1 MNQQATASP
10 PASPTSSSFRDK
22 LRIYLKAGY
31 PLLYVVTAEE
41 DRAIESITS
50 VLAEGDLARRKPL
63 VWSVSRGLC
72 RPDGQAVDR
81 KLMDPKR
88 ILPFLLEVSDPG
100 VYVLEDFHF
109 FIDEK
114 SPTAPLL
121 IRQLRDLVAPFKASR
136 KTAIL
141 LSSVLKLPPELEK
154 DLTVLDLDLPGEAEL
169 LGVLVETIEQVKDNP
184 KVEINLGEGGRGIVN
199 QSFSTDAPR
208 PAQPPVSWPEAEK
221 IVKALTGLTK
231 SEAENAL
238 AKVVVT
244 RNRID
249 PEDVDL
255 LLAEKEQII
264 RKSGM
269 LEFYSTPEKFGSIGG
284 LDNLKLWLRQR
295 GKAFSEAARTF
306 GLPNPRGLL
315 LVGVPGCGKSLSAKA
330 VAAEWKMPLLKFDLG
345 KVFGSLVGQSEE
357 NMRRA
362 LKMAEAVAPCILW
375 IDEIEKGL
383 SGTRGATGDS
393 GTATRV
399 FGTLLTWMEEN
410 DKPVFTIATA
420 NDIEGLPPELLR
432 KGRFDEVFFIDL
444 PSPQERANILAIHLS
459 KHHQDYRAFDL
470 PALVAATDGFSG
482 AEIEQAVISAL
493 YRAFA
498 EGEDTKLENR
508 HLMTA
513 IAESVP
519 LSRQMSERIDI
530 LRREAADKWR
540 RASNEGGP
548 AEVKDAA
555 LAEPPP
561 VAKKPKRIFEV

>member
-1 MNQQATASP
+1 MSTEPTPTKPTAPTS
-10 PASPTSSSFRDK
+10 PASFADK

-41 DRAIESITS
+41 DRAIDCITS
-50 VLAEGDLARRKPL
+50 ILAEGDLAKRKPF

-88 ILPFLLEVSDPG
+88 ILPFLLEQADPA
-100 VYVLEDFHF
+100 VYILEDFHF

-121 IRQLRDLVAPFKASR
+121 IRQLRDLVGPFKASR
-136 KTAIL
+136 KTVIL

-154 DLTVLDLDLPGEAEL
+154 DLTVVDLDMPGEAEL
-169 LGVLVETIEQVKDNP
+169 LAVLEETVEQVKDNP
-184 KVEINLGEGGRGIVN
+184 KVEINL
-199 QSFSTDAPR
+199 DAGAR
-208 PAQPPVSWPEAEK
+208 EK

-244 RNRID
+244 RSRLD

-284 LDNLKLWLRQR
+284 LDLLKAWLRQR
-295 GKAFSEAARTF
+295 GKAFNEAARAF

-330 VAAEWKMPLLKFDLG
+330 VSAEWKMPLLKFDLG

-362 LKMAEAVAPCILW
+362 LRMAEAVAPCVLW

-383 SGTRGATGDS
+383 SGTRGQTGDS
-393 GTATRV
+393 GTSTRV

-410 DKPVFTIATA
+410 DKPVFLIATA

-432 KGRFDEVFFIDL
+432 KGRFDEIFFIDL
-444 PSPQERANILAIHLS
+444 PSPQERANILAIHLA
-459 KHHQDYRAFDL
+459 KHHRDYREFDL
-470 PALVAATDGFSG
+470 TALVIATEGFSG
-482 AEIEQAVISAL
+482 AEIEQAVVSAL

-498 EGEDTKLENR
+498 EGENTKLENR
-508 HLMTA
+508 HLTTS

-519 LSRQMSERIDI
+519 LSRQMADRIII
-530 LRREAADKWR
+530 LRQEAVEKWR
-540 RASNEGGP
+540 RASSEGSP
-548 AEVKDAA
+548 TSEVKDAA

-561 VAKKPKRIFEV
+561 VAKKARRVFEV

>member
-1 MNQQATASP
+1 
-10 PASPTSSSFRDK
+10 
-22 LRIYLKAGY
+22 
-31 PLLYVVTAEE
+31 VVTAEE
-41 DRAIESITS
+41 DRAIESITT
-50 VLAEGDLARRKPL
+50 VLAEGELAKRKPL

-72 RPDGQAVDR
+72 KPDGQPVDR

-88 ILPFLLEVSDPG
+88 ILPFLLEQPDPG
-100 VYVLEDFHF
+100 VFILEDFHF

-114 SPTAPLL
+114 SPAAPVL
-121 IRQLRDLVAPFKASR
+121 IRQLRDLAGPFKASR

-141 LSSVLKLPPELEK
+141 LSSVLKLPAELEK
-154 DLTVLDLDLPGEAEL
+154 DLTVLDLDLPGEPEL
-169 LGVLVETIEQVKDNP
+169 LAVLEETAEQVRDNP
-184 KVEINLGEGGRGIVN
+184 KVEIHLE
-199 QSFSTDAPR
+199 
-208 PAQPPVSWPEAEK
+208 PAGKEK
-221 IVKALTGLTK
+221 MVKALTGLTK
-231 SEAENAL
+231 AEAENAL

-244 RNRID
+244 RSRLD

-269 LEFYSTPEKFGSIGG
+269 LEFHSTPEKFGSIGG
-284 LDNLKLWLRQR
+284 LDLLKTWLRQR
-295 GKAFSEAARTF
+295 GKAFSEAARAF

-330 VAAEWKMPLLKFDLG
+330 VSAEWRMPLLKFDLG

-362 LKMAEAVAPCILW
+362 LKMAEAVAPCVLW
-375 IDEIEKGL
+375 IDEVEKGL
-383 SGTRGATGDS
+383 AGTRGPTGDS

-432 KGRFDEVFFIDL
+432 KGRFDDIFFIDL
-444 PSPQERANILAIHLS
+444 PTPQERANILAIHLT
-459 KHHQDYRAFDL
+459 KHHRDYREFDL

-482 AEIEQAVISAL
+482 AEIEQAVVSAL

-498 EGEDTKLENR
+498 EGENTKLENR
-508 HLMTA
+508 HLTTA
-513 IAESVP
+513 VAESVP
-519 LSRQMSERIDI
+519 LSRQLGPRIEL
-530 LRREAADKWR
+530 LRREAAEKWR
-540 RASNEGGP
+540 RASSEAGA